1 MQIMAVPTAA
11 QTASGTTNT
20 PAIDGSNDMFMQLLI
35 AQLQTQDPL
44 SPMDPN
50 QMVDQLVQLN
60 TLNEVTSIRQLL
72 QQLSPSTEATKTGN
86 TQGGS

>member
-1 MQIMAVPTAA
+1 MQIMAVPAA
-11 QTASGTTNT
+11 TQAASATTST
-20 PAIDGSNDMFMQLLI
+20 PALDGANDMFMQLLI

-60 TLNEVTSIRQLL
+60 TLNEVTGIRQLL
-72 QQLSPSTEATKTGN
+72 QQMSPSTDSTKTGN